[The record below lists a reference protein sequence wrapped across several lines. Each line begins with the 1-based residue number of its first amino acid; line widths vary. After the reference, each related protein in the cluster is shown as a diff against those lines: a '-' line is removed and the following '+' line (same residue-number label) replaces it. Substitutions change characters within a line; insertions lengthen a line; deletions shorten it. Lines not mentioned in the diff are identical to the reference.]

1 MKVNKFSLTYLAGMV
16 MILISG
22 CFPYL
27 GYQFTMKDYQDVK
40 EWFPL
45 LNLKKLADRYQA
57 MGDINLFVRILPYL
71 AILTGIAGI
80 VLVVIYL
87 RGDRDTWDIFNLMF
101 FIPAVLSGIELFL
114 LTHSKTIRAIHGIME
129 ETTRSKMAIK
139 ALQDTGWASICFWQV
154 SLSVWS
160 VRCVSLHWIVNKIE
174 QGCEKW
180 QMRRSC

>member
-22 CFPYL
+22 CFPFL
-27 GYQFTMKDYQDVK
+27 GYRFTMKNYQDVK

-101 FIPAVLSGIELFL
+101 LYRLFFPVL
-114 LTHSKTIRAIHGIME
+114 
-129 ETTRSKMAIK
+129 
-139 ALQDTGWASICFWQV
+139 
-154 SLSVWS
+154 
-160 VRCVSLHWIVNKIE
+160 NY
-174 QGCEKW
+174 
-180 QMRRSC
+180 SC

>member
-22 CFPYL
+22 CFPFL

-129 ETTRSKMAIK
+129 ETTRSM
-139 ALQDTGWASICFWQV
+139 QENG
-154 SLSVWS
+154 
-160 VRCVSLHWIVNKIE
+160 
-174 QGCEKW
+174 
-180 QMRRSC
+180 